1 MKFLS
6 ICDIIISK
14 LVKVSCTLKLKG
26 GGLRMEIAMVKELPL
41 ITVFVGRFLSNSN
54 ISYAINALL
63 SNERWSI
70 GARLEGAYGSG
81 YFAFRDE
88 AVHDEIEI
96 NKVNCEGVEHV
107 DDENVVI
114 YILCNLRCSASISTS
129 YNRRGR
135 LLYNKKINEGRI
147 EISLIR

>member
-1 MKFLS
+1 
-6 ICDIIISK
+6 
-14 LVKVSCTLKLKG
+14 
-26 GGLRMEIAMVKELPL
+26 MEIAIVKELPL
-41 ITVFVGRFLSNSN
+41 VTVFTGIFLSNSN

-63 SNERWSI
+63 SNERWII

-88 AVHDEIEI
+88 TVHDEIEI
-96 NKVNCEGVEHV
+96 NKVNCEGVEHI
-107 DDENVVI
+107 DNENIII
-114 YILCNLRCSASISTS
+114 YILCNLCCSASISTL

-135 LLYNKKINEGRI
+135 LSYNKKTNEGRI